1 MAKVLL
7 IDADW
12 ENLVALQK
20 ALAVAGYDVAVAL
33 SGSFALTMLE
43 WDRPDVIV
51 SLAENQDMDAYELCS
66 IIRADPTTKGIP
78 FLLLSGESAPL
89 PGMAARAGVS
99 RVIAGK
105 FNVSTLVSQVG
116 ELLSVKGATPSPATQ
131 PATPPPP
138 SGSTVSTRPPMSQ
151 INPTERTKVN

>member
-20 ALAVAGYDVAVAL
+20 ALAAAGYDVAVAL

-66 IIRADPTTKGIP
+66 IIRADPTTKDMP
-78 FLLLSGESAPL
+78 FLLLTGPAGPL
-89 PGMAARAGVS
+89 PGASARAGIS

-116 ELLSVKGATPSPATQ
+116 ELLSRKTGA
-131 PATPPPP
+131 PPPAMPP
-138 SGSTVSTRPPMSQ
+138 SQTPKVKPA
-151 INPTERTKVN
+151 ERTSRN

>member
-20 ALAVAGYDVAVAL
+20 ALASAGYDVAVAL

-43 WDRPDVIV
+43 WDRPDIIV

-66 IIRADPTTKGIP
+66 IIRADPTTKDIP
-78 FLLLSGESAPL
+78 FLLLTGQAGPQ
-89 PGMAARAGVS
+89 PGAAGRAGVS

-105 FNVSTLVSQVG
+105 FNLSTLVSQVG
-116 ELLSVKGATPSPATQ
+116 ELLAARART
-131 PATPPPP
+131 ATPPPP
-138 SGSTVSTRPPMSQ
+138 PASPAPQV
-151 INPTERTKVN
+151 NPAERSNVN

>member
-20 ALAVAGYDVAVAL
+20 ALAVAGYEVAVAL

-78 FLLLSGESAPL
+78 FLLLTGETGPL
-89 PGMAARAGVS
+89 PGAAARAGVS
-99 RVIAGK
+99 RVIAGR

-116 ELLSVKGATPSPATQ
+116 ELLSGKTGATLSPAT
-131 PATPPPP
+131 PAPP
-138 SGSTVSTRPPMSQ
+138 SAPGSPVSK
-151 INPTERTKVN
+151 INPAERSNVN

>member
-20 ALAVAGYDVAVAL
+20 ALASAGYDVAVAL
-33 SGSFALTMLE
+33 SGSFALTMLQ
-43 WDRPDVIV
+43 WGRPDIIV

-66 IIRADPTTKGIP
+66 FLRPDPTPQDIP
-78 FLLLSGESAPL
+78 VLLLTGQAGPQA
-89 PGMAARAGVS
+89 GAAARAGVS

-105 FNVSTLVSQVG
+105 FNLSTLVSQVG
-116 ELLSVKGATPSPATQ
+116 ELLTARTRA
-131 PATPPPP
+131 ATPPPA
-138 SGSTVSTRPPMSQ
+138 PPAPPASLAPQ
-151 INPTERTKVN
+151 VDPAERSNVN

>member
-20 ALAVAGYDVAVAL
+20 ALAVAGYEVAVAL

-51 SLAENQDMDAYELCS
+51 SLAENQDIDAYELCS

-78 FLLLSGESAPL
+78 FLLLTGETGPL
-89 PGMAARAGVS
+89 PGAAARAGVS

-116 ELLSVKGATPSPATQ
+116 ELLSGKTGVTLSPAT
-131 PATPPPP
+131 PALQAAPASP
-138 SGSTVSTRPPMSQ
+138 VSK
-151 INPTERTKVN
+151 INPAERSNVN

>member
-20 ALAVAGYDVAVAL
+20 ALTEVGYEVTVAL

-43 WDRPDVIV
+43 WDRPDIIV
-51 SLAENQDMDAYELCS
+51 SLTENQDMDAYELCS
-66 IIRADPTTKGIP
+66 IIRADPATKDIP
-78 FLLLSGESAPL
+78 FLLLTGPQGPTA
-89 PGMAARAGVS
+89 GAAARAGVT

-105 FNVSTLVSQVG
+105 FNVSTLVGQVG
-116 ELLSVKGATPSPATQ
+116 ELLSRKPPAAAPSIPPAPPAREATP
-131 PATPPPP
+131 
-138 SGSTVSTRPPMSQ
+138 
-151 INPTERTKVN
+151 TEVRRRQA

>member
-1 MAKVLL
+1 MAKILL

-12 ENLVALQK
+12 DNLVALQK
-20 ALAVAGYDVAVAL
+20 ALATAEYEVAVAL

-43 WDRPDVIV
+43 WDRPDLIV

-66 IIRADPTTKGIP
+66 IIRADPATRDIP
-78 FLLLSGESAPL
+78 FLLLAGPAGPI
-89 PGMAARAGVS
+89 PGAAARAGIS

-116 ELLSVKGATPSPATQ
+116 ELLSQKAARVPAPPAAPARPVTPA
-131 PATPPPP
+131 
-138 SGSTVSTRPPMSQ
+138 
-151 INPTERTKVN
+151 ERSAAN

>member
-1 MAKVLL
+1 MAKILL

-20 ALAVAGYDVAVAL
+20 ALATAEYEVAVAL

-43 WDRPDVIV
+43 WDRPDLIV
-51 SLAENQDMDAYELCS
+51 SLVENQDMDAYELCS
-66 IIRADPTTKGIP
+66 IIRADPATRDIP
-78 FLLLSGESAPL
+78 FLLLTGPAGPI
-89 PGMAARAGVS
+89 PGAAARAGIS

-116 ELLSVKGATPSPATQ
+116 ELLSQKAARVP
-131 PATPPPP
+131 TPPAAPARP
-138 SGSTVSTRPPMSQ
+138 VTPAERSVS
-151 INPTERTKVN
+151 N

>member
-20 ALAVAGYDVAVAL
+20 ALAEVGYEVTVAL

-43 WDRPDVIV
+43 WDRPDLIV
-51 SLAENQDMDAYELCS
+51 SLTENQDMDAYELCT
-66 IIRADPTTKGIP
+66 IIRADPATRDIP
-78 FLLLSGESAPL
+78 FLLLTGPQGPAA
-89 PGMAARAGVS
+89 GAAARAGVS

-105 FNVSTLVSQVG
+105 FNVSTLVGQVG
-116 ELLSVKGATPSPATQ
+116 ELLSRKSSAPA
-131 PATPPPP
+131 AP
-138 SGSTVSTRPPMSQ
+138 SGT
-151 INPTERTKVN
+151 PTPAPAREGTPTQSWRAHH

>member
-20 ALAVAGYDVAVAL
+20 ALAVAGYEVAVAL

-78 FLLLSGESAPL
+78 FLLLTGETAPL
-89 PGMAARAGVS
+89 PGAAARAGVS

-116 ELLSVKGATPSPATQ
+116 ELLSGKIGATSSPAI
-131 PATPPPP
+131 PAPPASP
-138 SGSTVSTRPPMSQ
+138 VSPASK
-151 INPTERTKVN
+151 INPAERSNVN

>member
-7 IDADW
+7 VDADW

-20 ALAVAGYDVAVAL
+20 ALTAAGYEVAVAL

-51 SLAENQDMDAYELCS
+51 SLTENQDMDAYELCT
-66 IIRADPTTKGIP
+66 IIRSDPATKDLP
-78 FLLLSGESAPL
+78 FLLLTGASGPVTGA
-89 PGMAARAGVS
+89 AARAGVS

-105 FNVSTLVSQVG
+105 FNVSTLVAQVG
-116 ELLSVKGATPSPATQ
+116 DLLSRKAVTPAPPPASPAPSPS
-131 PATPPPP
+131 P
-138 SGSTVSTRPPMSQ
+138 SPHDRAERPIM
-151 INPTERTKVN
+151 N

>member
-20 ALAVAGYDVAVAL
+20 ALGVAGYEVAVAL

-51 SLAENQDMDAYELCS
+51 SLAENQDMDAYELCT

-78 FLLLSGESAPL
+78 FLLLTGETGPL
-89 PGMAARAGVS
+89 PGAAARAGVS
-99 RVIAGK
+99 RVIAGR
-105 FNVSTLVSQVG
+105 FNVSTLVAQVG
-116 ELLSVKGATPSPATQ
+116 ELLSAKTGVTPTPSAQ
-131 PATPPPP
+131 PALPP
-138 SGSTVSTRPPMSQ
+138 SGPAVSPGPKV
-151 INPTERTKVN
+151 NPTERSNVN

>member
-20 ALAVAGYDVAVAL
+20 ALATAGYEVTVAL

-43 WDRPDVIV
+43 WDRPDLIV
-51 SLAENQDMDAYELCS
+51 SLSENQDMDGYELCS
-66 IIRADPTTKGIP
+66 IIRADPTTKNIP
-78 FLLLSGESAPL
+78 FLLLTGPAGPVAAA
-89 PGMAARAGVS
+89 AARAGVS

-105 FNVSTLVSQVG
+105 FNLSTLVGQVG
-116 ELLSVKGATPSPATQ
+116 ELLSRRQTDAAPA
-131 PATPPPP
+131 PARE
-138 SGSTVSTRPPMSQ
+138 SA
-151 INPTERTKVN
+151 PTESSGFRS

>member
-20 ALAVAGYDVAVAL
+20 ALAAAEYEVAVAL

-66 IIRADPTTKGIP
+66 IIRADPATKDLP
-78 FLLLSGESAPL
+78 FLLLTGPAGPI
-89 PGMAARAGVS
+89 PGAAARAGIS
-99 RVIAGK
+99 RIIAGK

-116 ELLSVKGATPSPATQ
+116 ELLSRKPAAP
-131 PATPPPP
+131 PAPAPAAIR
-138 SGSTVSTRPPMSQ
+138 SAS
-151 INPTERTKVN
+151 PTEPSSVN

>member
-20 ALAVAGYDVAVAL
+20 ALATAGYEVAVAL

-43 WDRPDVIV
+43 WDRPDLIV

-66 IIRADPTTKGIP
+66 IIRADPATKDIP
-78 FLLLSGESAPL
+78 LLLLTGPAGPI
-89 PGMAARAGVS
+89 PGAAARAGIS

-105 FNVSTLVSQVG
+105 FNLSTLVSQVG
-116 ELLSVKGATPSPATQ
+116 ELLSRKTAPAPAPSATPAPGRPVTPAER
-131 PATPPPP
+131 
-138 SGSTVSTRPPMSQ
+138 SIVS
-151 INPTERTKVN
+151 

>member
-20 ALAVAGYDVAVAL
+20 ALAAEGYEVTVAR

-43 WDRPDVIV
+43 WDRPDLIV
-51 SLAENQDMDAYELCS
+51 SLTENQDMDAYELCS
-66 IIRADPTTKGIP
+66 IIRADPATRGIP
-78 FLLLSGESAPL
+78 FLLLAGPAGPAP
-89 PGMAARAGVS
+89 GAAGRAGVS

-105 FNVSTLVSQVG
+105 FNVSTLISQVG
-116 ELLSVKGATPSPATQ
+116 ELLRRKSTPAPA
-131 PATPPPP
+131 PAPEGT
-138 SGSTVSTRPPMSQ
+138 
-151 INPTERTKVN
+151 PTESWQLPH

>member
-20 ALAVAGYDVAVAL
+20 ALAVAGYEVAVAL

-78 FLLLSGESAPL
+78 FLLLTGETGPL
-89 PGMAARAGVS
+89 PGAAARAGVN

-105 FNVSTLVSQVG
+105 FNVSTLVAQVG
-116 ELLSVKGATPSPATQ
+116 ELLSSKTGTTPLPAAPGSPA
-131 PATPPPP
+131 PPPVP
-138 SGSTVSTRPPMSQ
+138 T
-151 INPTERTKVN
+151 INPAERSNVN

>member
-20 ALAVAGYDVAVAL
+20 ALAVAGYEVAVAL

-66 IIRADPTTKGIP
+66 IIRADPTTNGIP
-78 FLLLSGESAPL
+78 FLLLTGETGPL
-89 PGMAARAGVS
+89 PGAAARAGVS
-99 RVIAGK
+99 RVIAGR

-116 ELLSVKGATPSPATQ
+116 ELLSGKTGATLSPAT
-131 PATPPPP
+131 PAPPPAP
-138 SGSTVSTRPPMSQ
+138 GSPVSK
-151 INPTERTKVN
+151 INPAERSNVN

>member
-20 ALAVAGYDVAVAL
+20 ALSTAGHEVTVAL

-43 WDRPDVIV
+43 WDRPDLIV
-51 SLAENQDMDAYELCS
+51 SLSENQDMDAYELCS
-66 IIRADPTTKGIP
+66 IIRADPATKAIP
-78 FLLLSGESAPL
+78 FLLLTGPAGPV
-89 PGMAARAGVS
+89 PGAAGRAGVS

-105 FNVSTLVSQVG
+105 YNLSTLVSQVG
-116 ELLSVKGATPSPATQ
+116 ELLARCQPQAAPARPGESAPSQPSPL
-131 PATPPPP
+131 P
-138 SGSTVSTRPPMSQ
+138 
-151 INPTERTKVN
+151 N